1 MVLSGG
7 ETIARLQERDSFEL
21 SLLKEAEDSG
31 LPVLGICRGMQVI
44 LSAKGAVA
52 TEISN
57 HAGTRHPLTGT
68 ISGEV
73 NSFHDL
79 GFTSVPNGFE
89 VLSTAPDGSIEAVY
103 CSKSN
108 WLGIMWHPER
118 EATIDAEQ
126 ASIILQMLRL
136 L

>member
-1 MVLSGG
+1 
-7 ETIARLQERDSFEL
+7 
-21 SLLKEAEDSG
+21 
-31 LPVLGICRGMQVI
+31 MQVI

-57 HAGTRHPLTGT
+57 HAGTRHSLSGT

-89 VLSTAPDGSIEAVY
+89 VLSTAADGSIEAVY

-118 EATIDAEQ
+118 EAIPNDTHSRE
-126 ASIILQMLRL
+126 L
-136 L
+136 LGLLGLP